1 MWTYIRIICALNI
14 RLVSYILLSVSSD
27 VRSTHVHI
35 LFDIRSISL
44 SKTILWNLKY
54 IWIGYVICW
63 HRYHACHEPWIIIK
77 KKITCHLFNH
87 FFYFFFAILRSPK
100 EFYIIFFSLE
110 FNLNLLSLFSSF
122 EHGDSLFLKHSWNV
136 VLVHP
141 NNFLFSLELALI
153 FWNFNIPLQI
163 WSYWVMV

>member
-1 MWTYIRIICALNI
+1 MYLIYYCPFHLMFDRPMSIFCLTSDRYPYIQNYLMKFKIYMNRICHLLTPLSCMPWALN
-14 RLVSYILLSVSSD
+14 
-27 VRSTHVHI
+27 
-35 LFDIRSISL
+35 
-44 SKTILWNLKY
+44 NN
-54 IWIGYVICW
+54 
-63 HRYHACHEPWIIIK
+63 K